1 MFIHHWVEQGQM
13 LGNIIALMF
22 LGIDVAYL
30 HIGGKCVS
38 KVNKYLEWVLEVL
51 NYIFKQLSLI
61 CRKITSRGL
70 DITLY

>member
-1 MFIHHWVEQGQM
+1 MFMHHWVEQGQM

-22 LGIDVAYL
+22 LGTDFAYL
-30 HIGGKCVS
+30 HVGGKCVS
-38 KVNKYLEWVLEVL
+38 KVNKCLECVLEVL

-70 DITLY
+70 HITLY

>member
-13 LGNIIALMF
+13 LDNIIALMF

-38 KVNKYLEWVLEVL
+38 KVNKYLECVLEVL
-51 NYIFKQLSLI
+51 NYFLK
-61 CRKITSRGL
+61 
-70 DITLY
+70 